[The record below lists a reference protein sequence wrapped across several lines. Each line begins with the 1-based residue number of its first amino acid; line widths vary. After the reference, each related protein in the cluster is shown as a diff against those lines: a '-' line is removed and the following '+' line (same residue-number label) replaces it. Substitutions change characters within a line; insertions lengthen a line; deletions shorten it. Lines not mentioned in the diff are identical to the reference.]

1 MFKKKKHAIIIG
13 AGPAGLTAAYYLLTM
28 TEIKPIV
35 LEREKFVGGL
45 AATLNFGGNRIDIG
59 GHRFFTKNEEIF
71 KLWQKL
77 LPAQGAPA
85 LDDKILGRESVLVEG
100 GANPEEVD
108 EVFLNRNRVSRIFYR
123 RKFFSYPVALNF
135 DTIKNLGL
143 GEMFSIGTSFLKAKF
158 KPREEN
164 TLEDFMINR
173 FGQKLYET
181 FFRDYTTK
189 VWGRTP
195 QEIGADWGAQRI
207 KGLSLG
213 KTLLDFVKKTFGS
226 KEGAGET
233 SLIERFYYPK
243 FGPGQLWEKMAD
255 EIKNLGGEVLPG
267 IGVKSFHVDKDKVIK
282 SVKVES
288 AAGLLT
294 FPADYF
300 LSSMPL
306 AELADALDDGLN
318 YRQLQIARGL
328 PYRDFITV
336 GLLVDKLTIKNL
348 TKIKTLGD
356 IVPDCWIYI
365 QEPSVKLGRLQ
376 IFNNWSPYMVADPQN
391 TVWLGLEYFCNEGD
405 ELWQMG
411 DDDFIK
417 FAIEELA
424 SIGIIEAADV
434 RDSVRIKVPKAYPAY
449 FDSYENIDELR
460 GALDEIQNLYC
471 IGRNGQHRYNNMDHS
486 MLTAIAAVCA
496 IGGKFSKSDVWK
508 INAEQAYHEEIKDKG
523 ARIKG

>member
-1 MFKKKKHAIIIG
+1 MSKKHAVIIG
-13 AGPAGLTAAYYLLTM
+13 AGPAGLTAAYYLAKDTN
-28 TEIKPIV
+28 IKPIV
-35 LEREKFVGGL
+35 LEKEIFVGGISR
-45 AATLNFGGNRIDIG
+45 TMNFNGNRMDVG
-59 GHRFFTKNEEIF
+59 GHRFFSKDAEVVRLWNE
-71 KLWQKL
+71 L

-85 LDDKILGRESVLVEG
+85 LDDKILQRESVLTDG

-108 EVFLNRNRVSRIFYR
+108 EVFLNRRRVSRIFYR
-123 RKFFSYPVALNF
+123 RKFFSYPVSLGMQ
-135 DTIKNLGL
+135 TIKNLGL
-143 GEMFSIGTSFLKAKF
+143 GEMFSIGMSFLKAKLSQ
-158 KPREEN
+158 REEK
-164 TLEDFMINR
+164 TLEDFMVNR

-213 KTLLDFVKKTFGS
+213 KTVLDFVKKTFGS

-233 SLIERFYYPK
+233 SLIERFFYPK

-255 EIKNLGGEVLPG
+255 EVKKLGGEVLTSTN
-267 IGVKSFHVDKDKVIK
+267 VKSFHVVNNVVK
-282 SVKVES
+282 SARVES
-288 AAGLLT
+288 PAGMLT

-300 LSSMPL
+300 LSTMPL

-318 YRQLQIARGL
+318 LRQLQIARGL

-336 GLLVDKLTIKNL
+336 GLLVDKLLLKNQ
-348 TKIKTLGD
+348 TEIKTLGD

-376 IFNNWSPYMVADPQN
+376 IFNNWSPYLVADPKN
-391 TVWLGLEYFCNEGD
+391 SVWLGLEYFCNEGD
-405 ELWQMG
+405 ELWQMS

-417 FAIEELA
+417 FATEELA
-424 SIGIIEAADV
+424 SIGVIDAAGV
-434 RDSVRIKVPKAYPAY
+434 RYGVRVKVPKAYPAY
-449 FDSYENIDELR
+449 FDTYENISELR
-460 GALDEIQNLYC
+460 EALDAIQNLYC

-496 IGGKFSKSDVWK
+496 IVGKFSKADVWK
-508 INAEQAYHEEIKDKG
+508 VNAEQTYHEEKKQ
-523 ARIKG
+523 

>member
-1 MFKKKKHAIIIG
+1 MSKKHAIIIG
-13 AGPAGLTAAYYLLTM
+13 AGPAGLTAAYYLAKDTN
-28 TEIKPIV
+28 IKPIV
-35 LEREKFVGGL
+35 LEKETFVGGISR
-45 AATLNFGGNRIDIG
+45 TMNFGGNRMDVG
-59 GHRFFTKNEEIF
+59 GHRFFSKNAEVV
-71 KLWQKL
+71 KLWNEL

-85 LDDKILGRESVLVEG
+85 LDDKILQRESVLTDG

-108 EVFLNRNRVSRIFYR
+108 EVFLNRRRVSRIFYH
-123 RKFFSYPVALNF
+123 RKFFSYPVSLGLQ
-135 DTIKNLGL
+135 TIKNLGL
-143 GEMFSIGTSFLKAKF
+143 GEMFSIGMSFLKAKLSQ
-158 KPREEN
+158 REEK
-164 TLEDFMINR
+164 TLEDFMVNR

-213 KTLLDFVKKTFGS
+213 KTVLDFVKKTFGS

-233 SLIERFYYPK
+233 SLIERFFYPK
-243 FGPGQLWEKMAD
+243 FGPGQLWEKLAD
-255 EIKNLGGEVLPG
+255 EVKKLGGEVLTSANVKNLHVVNNV
-267 IGVKSFHVDKDKVIK
+267 VKSAR
-282 SVKVES
+282 VES
-288 AAGLLT
+288 PAGMLT

-300 LSSMPL
+300 LSTMPL

-318 YRQLQIARGL
+318 LRQLQIARGL

-336 GLLVDKLTIKNL
+336 GLLVDKLLLKNE
-348 TKIKTLGD
+348 TEIKTLGD

-376 IFNNWSPYMVADPQN
+376 IFNNWSPYLVNDPKN
-391 TVWLGLEYFCNEGD
+391 SVWLGLEYFCNEGD
-405 ELWQMG
+405 DLWQMS

-417 FAIEELA
+417 FATEELA
-424 SIGIIEAADV
+424 SIGVIDAAGV
-434 RDSVRIKVPKAYPAY
+434 RHGVRVKVPKAYPAY
-449 FDSYENIDELR
+449 FDTYENISELR
-460 GALDEIQNLYC
+460 GALDAIENLYC

-496 IGGKFSKSDVWK
+496 IVGKFSKEDVWK
-508 INAEQAYHEEIKDKG
+508 INAEQTYHEEK
-523 ARIKG
+523 RNE

>member
-1 MFKKKKHAIIIG
+1 MLKKKNAIIIG
-13 AGPAGLTAAYYLLTM
+13 AGPAGLTAAYYLLTL
-28 TEIKPIV
+28 TNIRPIV
-35 LEREKFVGGL
+35 LEKENFVGGISR
-45 AATLNFGGNRIDIG
+45 TMNFNGNRMDIG
-59 GHRFFTKNEEIF
+59 GHRFFTKSKEILA
-71 KLWQKL
+71 LWQKI

-85 LDDKILGRESVLVEG
+85 LDDKILNRESILVDG
-100 GANPEEVD
+100 GADPEEVD

-143 GEMFSIGTSFLKAKF
+143 GEVFSIGASFLKAKYNQ
-158 KPREEN
+158 REEN

-173 FGQKLYET
+173 FGQRLYET

-195 QEIGADWGAQRI
+195 QEIGADWGSQRI

-213 KTLLDFVKKTFGS
+213 KTLLNGVKKIFG
-226 KEGAGET
+226 KNDDAGET

-243 FGPGQLWEKMAD
+243 FGPGQFWQKFAD
-255 EIKNLGGEVLPG
+255 EIKKLGGEVLTASN
-267 IGVKSFHVDKDKVIK
+267 VKSFHVDKNKIIK

-336 GLLVDKLTIKNL
+336 GLLVDKLLLKNS

-376 IFNNWSPYMVADPQN
+376 IFNNWSPYMVADPKN
-391 TVWLGLEYFCNEGD
+391 SVWLGLEYFCNEGD
-405 ELWQMG
+405 ELWRMG
-411 DDDFIK
+411 KDDFIK
-417 FAIEELA
+417 FAIDELA
-424 SIGIIEAADV
+424 AIGIIDAADV
-434 RDSVRIKVPKAYPAY
+434 RDAVQIKVPKAYPAY
-449 FDSYENIDELR
+449 FDTYENISELR
-460 GALDEIQNLYC
+460 DALDDIKNLYC

-496 IGGKFSKSDVWK
+496 IVEKFPKSDIWK
-508 INAEQAYHEEIKDKG
+508 INAEKTYHEHKDG
-523 ARIKG
+523 QNS

>member
-1 MFKKKKHAIIIG
+1 MHKKHAIIIG
-13 AGPAGLTAAYYLLTM
+13 AGVAGLTAAYYLLKHTD
-28 TEIKPIV
+28 IKPVV
-35 LEREKFVGGL
+35 LEKEQFVGGL
-45 AATLNFGGNRIDIG
+45 ARTMNFNGNRMDIG
-59 GHRFFTKNEEIF
+59 GHRFFSKDDEIV
-71 KLWQKL
+71 KLWQTL

-85 LDDKILGRESVLVEG
+85 FDDKILERESVLVDG
-100 GANPEEVD
+100 GADPEAVD

-123 RKFFSYPVALNF
+123 RNFFSYPVSLNL
-135 DTIKNLGL
+135 DTIRNLGL
-143 GEMFSIGTSFLKAKF
+143 LEMFSIGTSFLRAKF
-158 KPREEN
+158 NQREEN

-173 FGQKLYET
+173 FGQRLYET

-213 KTLLDFVKKTFGS
+213 KTILDFVKKTFGS
-226 KEGAGET
+226 KDGAGET

-243 FGPGQLWEKMAD
+243 FGPGQLWEKFAD
-255 EIKNLGGEVLPG
+255 EIKKLGGEVLTDSN
-267 IGVKSFHVDKDKVIK
+267 VKSFRVVDNVIK
-282 SVKVES
+282 SARVES
-288 AAGLLT
+288 PAGMLT

-306 AELADALDDGLN
+306 AELADAMDDGLN

-336 GLLVDKLTIKNL
+336 GLLVDKLLLENQTQ
-348 TKIKTLGD
+348 IKTLGN

-376 IFNNWSPYMVADPQN
+376 IFNNWSPYMVANPEKS
-391 TVWLGLEYFCNEGD
+391 VWLGLEYFCCEGD
-405 ELWQMG
+405 NLWSMS

-417 FAIEELA
+417 FAADELA
-424 SIGIIEAADV
+424 SIGIIDAASVKFGV
-434 RDSVRIKVPKAYPAY
+434 RVKVPKAYPAY
-449 FDSYENIDELR
+449 FDTYENIGELR
-460 GALDEIQNLYC
+460 TALDEIKNLYC

-486 MLTAIAAVCA
+486 MLTAIAAVKA
-496 IGGKFSKSDVWK
+496 IAGAGVTKSDVWSV
-508 INAEQAYHEEIKDKG
+508 NAEKTYHEGKSND
-523 ARIKG
+523 

>member
-1 MFKKKKHAIIIG
+1 MHKKHAIIVG
-13 AGPAGLTAAYYLLTM
+13 AGPAGLTAAYYLLKHTD
-28 TEIKPIV
+28 IKPIV
-35 LEREKFVGGL
+35 LEKENFVGGISR
-45 AATLNFGGNRIDIG
+45 TMNFEGNRMDVG
-59 GHRFFTKNEEIF
+59 GHRFFSKDENVL
-71 KLWQKL
+71 KLWNEL

-85 LDDKILGRESVLVEG
+85 LDDKILGRESVLVDG

-108 EVFLNRNRVSRIFYR
+108 EVFLNRRRVSRIFYR
-123 RKFFSYPVALNF
+123 RKFFSYPISLSLQ
-135 DTIKNLGL
+135 TILNLGFV
-143 GEMFSIGTSFLKAKF
+143 EMLSIGASFLKAKF
-158 KPREEN
+158 SQREEK

-213 KTLLDFVKKTFGS
+213 KTIVDFFKKTFGS

-243 FGPGQLWEKMAD
+243 FGPGQLWEKLAD
-255 EIKNLGGEVLPG
+255 DVKKLGGEVLLSAN
-267 IGVKSFHVDKDKVIK
+267 VKSLHVDANKIIK
-282 SVKVES
+282 SARVET
-288 AAGLLT
+288 AAGMLT

-300 LSSMPL
+300 LSTMPL
-306 AELADALDDGLN
+306 KELADALDDGLDL
-318 YRQLQIARGL
+318 RQLTIARGL

-336 GLLVDKLTIKNL
+336 GLLVDKLLLKNQ

-356 IVPDCWIYI
+356 IVPDCWIYV
-365 QEPSVKLGRLQ
+365 QDTGVKLGRIQ
-376 IFNNWSPYMVADPQN
+376 IFNNWSPYMVQDPEN
-391 TVWLGLEYFCNEGD
+391 SVWLGLEYFCTEGD
-405 ELWQMG
+405 ELWQMKSE
-411 DDDFIK
+411 DFID
-417 FAIEELA
+417 FAAKELV
-424 SIGIIEAADV
+424 SIGIVDAEDV
-434 RDSVRIKVPKAYPAY
+434 RSGVQVKVPKAYPAY
-449 FDSYENIDELR
+449 FDTYENISELR

-496 IGGKFSKSDVWK
+496 IAGKFSKADIWK
-508 INAEQAYHEEIKDKG
+508 INAEKNYHEEKNHG
-523 ARIKG
+523 

>member
-1 MFKKKKHAIIIG
+1 MLKKRNAIIIG
-13 AGPAGLTAAYYLLTM
+13 AGPAGLTAAYYLAKDTD
-28 TEIKPIV
+28 IRPIV
-35 LEREKFVGGL
+35 LEKENFIGGL
-45 AATLNFGGNRIDIG
+45 ARTLNFEGNRIDIG
-59 GHRFFTKNEEIF
+59 GHRFFTKSTEVLS
-71 KLWQKL
+71 LWQKL
-77 LPAQGAPA
+77 LPAQSAPA
-85 LDDKILGRESVLVEG
+85 LDDKILNRESVLTEG

-123 RKFFSYPVALNF
+123 GKFFSYPISLNF
-135 DTIKNLGL
+135 DTIKNLGV

-158 KPREEN
+158 SQREEN

-195 QEIGADWGAQRI
+195 QEIGAAWGAQRI

-213 KTLLDFVKKTFGS
+213 KTLTDFLKKSFGF

-243 FGPGQLWEKMAD
+243 FGPGQLWEKLAD
-255 EIKNLGGEVLPG
+255 EIKNLGGEVLLNSN
-267 IGVKSFHVDKDKVIK
+267 VKSFHVDKNNVIK
-282 SVKVES
+282 SVKVEN

-306 AELADALDDGLN
+306 AELAEALDDGLN

-336 GLLVDKLTIKNL
+336 GLLVNKLRLKNL

-356 IVPDCWIYI
+356 VVPDCWIYI

-391 TVWLGLEYFCNEGD
+391 TVWLGLEYFCNEDD
-405 ELWQMG
+405 ELWRMSST
-411 DDDFIK
+411 DFVK
-417 FAIEELA
+417 FAANELI
-424 SIGIIEAADV
+424 SIGIIDAADIRSGV
-434 RDSVRIKVPKAYPAY
+434 QIKVPKAYPAY
-449 FDSYENIDELR
+449 FDTYENISELQA
-460 GALDEIQNLYC
+460 ALDAVKNLYC

-496 IGGKFSKSDVWK
+496 IAGKFDKADVWK
-508 INAEQAYHEEIKDKG
+508 INAEKIYHEGKSNE
-523 ARIKG
+523 

>member
-1 MFKKKKHAIIIG
+1 MHKKHAIIIG
-13 AGPAGLTAAYYLLTM
+13 AGPAGLTAAYYLAKDTN
-28 TEIKPIV
+28 IKPIV
-35 LEREKFVGGL
+35 LEKEKFVGGISR
-45 AATLNFGGNRIDIG
+45 TMNFNGNRMDVG
-59 GHRFFTKNEEIF
+59 GHRFFSKNAEVVR
-71 KLWQKL
+71 LWNEL

-85 LDDKILGRESVLVEG
+85 LDDKILQRESVLTEG

-108 EVFLNRNRVSRIFYR
+108 EVFLNRRRVSRIFYR
-123 RKFFSYPVALNF
+123 KKFFSYPISLSLE
-135 DTIKNLGL
+135 TIKNLGL

-158 KPREEN
+158 SQRDEK

-195 QEIGADWGAQRI
+195 KEIGADWGAQRI

-213 KTLLDFVKKTFGS
+213 KTVLDFFKKTFGS
-226 KEGAGET
+226 KDGAGET
-233 SLIERFYYPK
+233 SLIERFFYPK
-243 FGPGQLWEKMAD
+243 FGPGQLWEKMSD
-255 EIKNLGGEVLPG
+255 EIKKMGGEVLTSAN
-267 IGVKSFHVDKDKVIK
+267 VKSFRVVDNV
-282 SVKVES
+282 VKFARVES
-288 AAGLLT
+288 PAGLLT

-300 LSSMPL
+300 LSTMPL
-306 AELADALDDGLN
+306 SELADALDDGLN
-318 YRQLQIARGL
+318 LRQLQIARGL

-336 GLLVDKLTIKNL
+336 GLLVDKLLLKNQ

-376 IFNNWSPYMVADPQN
+376 IFNNWSPYMVADPKN
-391 TVWLGLEYFCNEGD
+391 SVWLGLEYFCNEGD
-405 ELWQMG
+405 DLWQMS

-417 FAIEELA
+417 FAAEELA
-424 SIGIIEAADV
+424 SIGIIDAADV
-434 RDSVRIKVPKAYPAY
+434 RLGVRAKVPKAYPAY
-449 FDSYENIDELR
+449 FDTYENISELR
-460 GALDEIQNLYC
+460 DALDAIKNLYC

-496 IGGKFSKSDVWK
+496 IVGKFSKADVWK
-508 INAEQAYHEEIKDKG
+508 VNAEQTYHEEKKQ
-523 ARIKG
+523 

>member
-1 MFKKKKHAIIIG
+1 MHKKHAIIIG
-13 AGPAGLTAAYYLLTM
+13 AGPAGLTAAYYLLKLTD
-28 TEIKPIV
+28 IKPIV
-35 LEREKFVGGL
+35 LEKEKFIGGISR
-45 AATLNFGGNRIDIG
+45 TINFNGNRMDIG
-59 GHRFFTKNEEIF
+59 GHRFFTKNKEVL
-71 KLWQKL
+71 KLWNEL

-85 LDDKILGRESVLVEG
+85 FDDKILERESVLTDG

-108 EVFLNRNRVSRIFYR
+108 EVFLNRRRVSRIFYR
-123 RKFFSYPVALNF
+123 RKFFAYPISLSLE
-135 DTIKNLGL
+135 TIRNLGL
-143 GEMFSIGTSFLKAKF
+143 FEMFSIGASFLKAKF
-158 KPREEN
+158 NQREEH

-207 KGLSLG
+207 KGLSLS
-213 KTLLDFVKKTFGS
+213 KTILDFFKKTFGS
-226 KEGAGET
+226 KDGEGET

-243 FGPGQLWEKMAD
+243 FGPGQLWETLAK
-255 EIKNLGGEVLPG
+255 EIKNRGGEVLTTAN
-267 IGVKSFHVDKDKVIK
+267 VKSFHVVDNVIK
-282 SVKVES
+282 SVRVDS
-288 AAGLLT
+288 PAGMLT

-318 YRQLQIARGL
+318 LRQLMIARGL

-336 GLLVDKLTIKNL
+336 GLLVDKLLLENH
-348 TKIKTLGD
+348 TKIKTLGN

-376 IFNNWSPYMVADPQN
+376 IFNNWSPYLVADPEN

-405 ELWQMG
+405 ELWNM
-411 DDDFIK
+411 DDEDFIA
-417 FAIEELA
+417 FAAVELVN
-424 SIGIIEAADV
+424 IGIIKKDDIKLATRV
-434 RDSVRIKVPKAYPAY
+434 KVPKAYPAY
-449 FDSYENIDELR
+449 FDTYENIDELR
-460 GALDEIQNLYC
+460 EGLDAIKNLYC

-486 MLTAIAAVCA
+486 MLTALAAVCA
-496 IGGKFSKSDVWK
+496 IAGKFSKADVWK
-508 INAEQAYHEEIKDKG
+508 VNADKNYHEGKG
-523 ARIKG
+523 ND

>member
-1 MFKKKKHAIIIG
+1 MLKKKNAIIIG

-28 TEIKPIV
+28 TDVRPIV
-35 LEREKFVGGL
+35 LEKENFIGGL
-45 AATLNFGGNRIDIG
+45 SRTVNFDGNRMDIG
-59 GHRFFTKNEEIF
+59 GHRFFSKNPEVI

-77 LPAQGAPA
+77 MPAQGAPA
-85 LDDKILGRESVLVEG
+85 LDDKILNRESVLVDG

-123 RKFFSYPVALNF
+123 QKFFSYPVALNF
-135 DTIKNLGL
+135 NTIKNLGL
-143 GEMFSIGTSFLKAKF
+143 SEMFSIGVSFLKAKY
-158 KPREEN
+158 KQREET

-173 FGQKLYET
+173 FGQRLYET

-213 KTLLDFVKKTFGS
+213 KTLTDFMKKTFGF

-233 SLIERFYYPK
+233 SLIERFHYPK
-243 FGPGQLWEKMAD
+243 FGPGQLWEKLAD
-255 EIKNLGGEVLPG
+255 EIKELGGEVLLNSK
-267 IGVKSFHVDKDKVIK
+267 VKSFQVINNKIK
-282 SVKVES
+282 SVKVEN

-294 FPADYF
+294 FPANYF

-306 AELADALDDGLN
+306 TELAEALDDGLN

-336 GLLVDKLTIKNL
+336 GLLVDKLLIKNQ

-376 IFNNWSPYMVADPQN
+376 IFNNWSPYMVADAQN
-391 TVWLGLEYFCNEGD
+391 SVWLGLEYFCNEGD
-405 ELWQMG
+405 ELWQM
-411 DDDFIK
+411 DKDAFIN
-417 FAIEELA
+417 FATDELA
-424 SIGIIEAADV
+424 SIGIIDKA
-434 RDSVRIKVPKAYPAY
+434 SVRAGVQIKVPKAYPAY
-449 FDSYENIDELR
+449 FDTYENISELR
-460 GALDEIQNLYC
+460 DALDAIQNLYC

-496 IGGKFSKSDVWK
+496 IAGKFAKADIWK
-508 INAEQAYHEEIKDKG
+508 INAEKTYHEDAK
-523 ARIKG
+523 

>member
-1 MFKKKKHAIIIG
+1 MHKKNAIIIG
-13 AGPAGLTAAYYLLTM
+13 AGAAGLTAAYYFLKDTD
-28 TEIKPIV
+28 IRPIV
-35 LEREKFVGGL
+35 LEKENFVGGL
-45 AATLNFGGNRIDIG
+45 SRTVNFNGNRMDIG
-59 GHRFFTKNEEIF
+59 GHRFFSKDEEILS
-71 KLWQKL
+71 LWQKF

-85 LDDKILGRESVLVEG
+85 LDDKILNRKSVLVDG

-143 GEMFSIGTSFLKAKF
+143 GEMFSIGASFLKAKF
-158 KPREEN
+158 SQREEN

-181 FFRDYTTK
+181 FFRDYTAK

-226 KEGAGET
+226 KSGAGET

-243 FGPGQLWEKMAD
+243 FGPGQLWEKFAA
-255 EIKNLGGEVLPG
+255 EIKNMGGEVLLNSA
-267 IGVKSFHVDKDKVIK
+267 VKSFHVDKNKIK
-282 SVKVES
+282 SIKVET

-294 FPADYF
+294 FPANYF

-318 YRQLQIARGL
+318 FRQLQIARGL

-336 GLLVDKLTIKNL
+336 GLLVDKLQIKNL

-391 TVWLGLEYFCNEGD
+391 SVWLGLEYFCDEGD
-405 ELWQMG
+405 ELWQM
-411 DDDFIK
+411 DKDAFIN
-417 FAIEELA
+417 FAAEELS
-424 SIGIIEAADV
+424 SIGIIDKA
-434 RDSVRIKVPKAYPAY
+434 SVRAGTQIKVPKAYPAY
-449 FDSYENIDELR
+449 FDTYENISELR
-460 GALDEIQNLYC
+460 DALDAIENLYC

-496 IGGKFSKSDVWK
+496 IAGKFPKADIWR
-508 INAEQAYHEEIKDKG
+508 INADKIYHEGKG
-523 ARIKG
+523 NE

>member
-1 MFKKKKHAIIIG
+1 MLQKRKFAVIIG
-13 AGPAGLTAAYYLLTM
+13 AGAAGLTAAWYLLKLTD
-28 TEIKPIV
+28 IKPIV
-35 LEREKFVGGL
+35 LEKENFVGGL
-45 AATLNFGGNRIDIG
+45 ARTINFDGNRMDIG
-59 GHRFFTKNEEIF
+59 GHRFFSKDKEIV
-71 KLWQKL
+71 KLWNQL

-85 LDDKILGRESVLVEG
+85 FDDKILGRESVLVDG
-100 GANPEEVD
+100 GADPEEVD
-108 EVFLNRNRVSRIFYR
+108 EVFLNRNRVSRIFYHG
-123 RKFFSYPVALNF
+123 KFFSYPVSLSF
-135 DTIKNLGL
+135 ETIKNLGL
-143 GEMFSIGTSFLKAKF
+143 IEMFSIGTSFLKTKF
-158 KPREEN
+158 SKREEH

-213 KTLLDFVKKTFGS
+213 KTIIDFVKKSFGS

-243 FGPGQLWEKMAD
+243 FGPGQLWEKFAD
-255 EIKNLGGEVLPG
+255 EIRKGGGEVLLNTN
-267 IGVKSFHVDKDKVIK
+267 VKSIQVDANKVIK
-282 SVKVES
+282 SVRVES
-288 AAGLLT
+288 PAGMLT

-306 AELADALDDGLN
+306 SELAEALSDGLP
-318 YRQLQIARGL
+318 YRPFQIARGL

-336 GLLVDKLTIKNL
+336 GLLVEKLQLKNN

-376 IFNNWSPYMVADPQN
+376 IFNNWSPYLVEDPKN
-391 TVWLGLEYFCNEGD
+391 TVWLGLEYFCQEGD
-405 ELWQMG
+405 ELWNMKKY
-411 DDDFIK
+411 DFIK
-417 FAIEELA
+417 FATEELV
-424 SIGIIEAADV
+424 SIGIINKEDV
-434 RDSVRIKVPKAYPAY
+434 HYGVQVKVPKAYPAY
-449 FDSYENIDELR
+449 FDTYENIGELR
-460 GALDEIQNLYC
+460 AALDEIQNLYC

-486 MLTAIAAVCA
+486 MLTAVAAVCA
-496 IGGKFSKSDVWK
+496 IAGKFHKSDVWK
-508 INAEQAYHEEIKDKG
+508 INAEQNYHEG
-523 ARIKG
+523 ASNE

>member
-1 MFKKKKHAIIIG
+1 LHKKHAIIIG
-13 AGPAGLTAAYYLLTM
+13 AGPAGLTAAYYLLKLTD
-28 TEIKPIV
+28 IKPIV
-35 LEREKFVGGL
+35 LEKEKFIGGISR
-45 AATLNFGGNRIDIG
+45 TINFNGNRMDIG
-59 GHRFFTKNEEIF
+59 GHRFFTKNKEVL
-71 KLWQKL
+71 KLWNEL

-85 LDDKILGRESVLVEG
+85 FDDKILERESVLTDG

-108 EVFLNRNRVSRIFYR
+108 EVFLNRRRVSRIFYR
-123 RKFFSYPVALNF
+123 RKFFAYPISLSLE
-135 DTIKNLGL
+135 TIRNLGL
-143 GEMFSIGTSFLKAKF
+143 FEMFSIGASFLKAKF
-158 KPREEN
+158 NQREEH

-207 KGLSLG
+207 KGLSLS
-213 KTLLDFVKKTFGS
+213 KTILDFFKKTFGS
-226 KEGAGET
+226 KDGEGET

-243 FGPGQLWEKMAD
+243 FGPGQLWETLAK
-255 EIKNLGGEVLPG
+255 EIKNRGGEVLTTAN
-267 IGVKSFHVDKDKVIK
+267 VKSFHVVDNVIK
-282 SVKVES
+282 SVRVDS
-288 AAGLLT
+288 PAGMLT

-318 YRQLQIARGL
+318 LRQLMIARGL

-336 GLLVDKLTIKNL
+336 GLLVDKLLLENH
-348 TKIKTLGD
+348 TKIKTLGN

-376 IFNNWSPYMVADPQN
+376 IFNNWSPYLVADPEN

-405 ELWQMG
+405 ELWNM
-411 DDDFIK
+411 DDEDFIA
-417 FAIEELA
+417 FAAVELVN
-424 SIGIIEAADV
+424 IGIIKKDDIKLATRV
-434 RDSVRIKVPKAYPAY
+434 KVPKAYPAY
-449 FDSYENIDELR
+449 FDTYENIDELR
-460 GALDEIQNLYC
+460 EGLDAIKNLYC

-486 MLTAIAAVCA
+486 MLTALAAVCA
-496 IGGKFSKSDVWK
+496 IAGKFSKADVWK
-508 INAEQAYHEEIKDKG
+508 VNADKNYHEGKG
-523 ARIKG
+523 ND

>member
-1 MFKKKKHAIIIG
+1 MHKKHAIIIG
-13 AGPAGLTAAYYLLTM
+13 AGPAGLTAAWYFLKFTD
-28 TEIKPIV
+28 IKPIV
-35 LEREKFVGGL
+35 LEKENFVGGL
-45 AATLNFGGNRIDIG
+45 SRTMNFNGNRMDIG
-59 GHRFFTKNEEIF
+59 GHRFFSKDEEIV
-71 KLWQKL
+71 KLWNEL

-85 LDDKILGRESVLVEG
+85 LDDKILGRESVLVDG

-123 RKFFSYPVALNF
+123 QKFFSYPVSLNF
-135 DTIKNLGL
+135 ETIKNLGL
-143 GEMFSIGTSFLKAKF
+143 TEMFSIGTSFLKVKF
-158 KPREEN
+158 RQREEN

-195 QEIGADWGAQRI
+195 QQIGADWGSQRI

-213 KTLLDFVKKTFGS
+213 KTVLDFVKKTFGS
-226 KEGAGET
+226 KDGAGET

-243 FGPGQLWEKMAD
+243 FGPGQLWEKFAD
-255 EIKNLGGEVLPG
+255 EIKKRGGEVLTASN
-267 IGVKSFHVDKDKVIK
+267 VKSLHVDANKVIK
-282 SVKVES
+282 TVKVAN

-306 AELADALDDGLN
+306 SELADALDDGLAL
-318 YRQLQIARGL
+318 RPLTIARGL

-336 GLLVDKLTIKNL
+336 GLLVNKLLLKNT
-348 TKIKTLGD
+348 TKIKTFGD

-376 IFNNWSPYMVADPQN
+376 IFNNWSPYMVATPEN
-391 TVWLGLEYFCNEGD
+391 SVWLGLEYFCNEGD
-405 ELWQMG
+405 DLWQMG

-417 FAIEELA
+417 FATDELA
-424 SIGIIEAADV
+424 SIGIIDAADV
-434 RDSVRIKVPKAYPAY
+434 RFGVRVKVPKAYPAY
-449 FDSYENIDELR
+449 FDTYENISELR
-460 GALDEIQNLYC
+460 TALDEIKNLYC

-486 MLTAIAAVCA
+486 MLTAVAAVCA
-496 IGGKFSKSDVWK
+496 IVGKFHKSDIWK
-508 INAEQAYHEEIKDKG
+508 INADKTYHEGKTSE
-523 ARIKG
+523 

>member
-1 MFKKKKHAIIIG
+1 MLKKKHAIIIG
-13 AGPAGLTAAYYLLTM
+13 AGPAGLTAAYYLLKFTD
-28 TEIKPIV
+28 IKPIV
-35 LEREKFVGGL
+35 LETENFVGGISR
-45 AATLNFGGNRIDIG
+45 TMNFRGNRMDIG
-59 GHRFFTKNEEIF
+59 GHRFFSKDENVLA
-71 KLWQKL
+71 LWREL
-77 LPAQGAPA
+77 LPEQGAPA
-85 LDDKILGRESVLVEG
+85 FDDKILGRESVLTDG

-123 RKFFSYPVALNF
+123 RKFFSYPISLSLA
-135 DTIKNLGL
+135 TIKNLGL
-143 GEMFSIGTSFLKAKF
+143 TEMFSIGTSFLKAKF
-158 KPREEN
+158 SPREEK

-213 KTLLDFVKKTFGS
+213 KTVLDFVKKTFGS
-226 KEGAGET
+226 KGTGDT
-233 SLIERFYYPK
+233 SLIERFFYPK
-243 FGPGQLWEKMAD
+243 FGPGQLWEKLAD
-255 EIKNLGGEVLPG
+255 EIKKRGGEVLTDSK
-267 IGVKSFHVDKDKVIK
+267 VVSFHVDANKIIKFAKVK
-282 SVKVES
+282 SP
-288 AAGLLT
+288 AGLLT
-294 FPADYF
+294 FPADYY

-306 AELADALDDGLN
+306 TDLADALDDGLN
-318 YRQLQIARGL
+318 LRQLQIARAL

-336 GLLVDKLTIKNL
+336 GLLVDKLLLKNT

-376 IFNNWSPYMVADPQN
+376 IFNNWSPYLVADPKN
-391 TVWLGLEYFCNEGD
+391 SVWLGLEYFCREGD
-405 ELWQMG
+405 ELWQMS

-417 FAIEELA
+417 FASDELA
-424 SIGIIEAADV
+424 SIGIIDAANVKFGV
-434 RDSVRIKVPKAYPAY
+434 RVKVPKAYPAY

-460 GALDEIQNLYC
+460 GALDEIPNLYC

-496 IGGKFSKSDVWK
+496 IVGKFPKSDVWK
-508 INAEQAYHEEIKDKG
+508 INAEKTYHEGK
-523 ARIKG
+523 